1 MHRYGMGGFNALHD
15 RTDDF
20 KDQFPHYYVRFTF
33 LWYYSCV
40 IDVERVRVL
49 VTVFPA
55 LAC

>member
-1 MHRYGMGGFNALHD
+1 MGGFNALHD